1 MIERSWTRPL
11 DPLSDNLKSKIKNLK
26 SSGLSI
32 VAFVLVVAGAMAEA
46 QQPKKAPRI
55 GFLSVGTA
63 SAMSTRIEAFRRGL
77 REQGYIEGQD
87 IVVEYRYAEDNL
99 ERLREF
105 AAELVRLKV
114 DVIVTGGTISTR
126 PAKEAAGATP
136 IVMAYE
142 SDPVGSGLVT
152 SLARPGGNLTGLT
165 SSAGELNGK
174 RLELLKEA
182 IPKLSRV
189 AVIRNPGMSNA
200 AQALKE
206 AETAAQSLKLK
217 IQLLEVQSPND
228 LEGLFAAAKK
238 GRAEGMVVVGD
249 PVTFTHRKRMADLA
263 LKNRIATIHGQMQF
277 AEAGAM
283 MVYGPNDADM
293 YRRAATYVD
302 KILKGSKPA
311 DLPIERAVKFDF
323 IINLKTA
330 KQIGLTIPP
339 NVLAR
344 ADRVIR

>member
-1 MIERSWTRPL
+1 MEKERRAGQRAKKHRDKLMRKKDIGFTLGPL
-11 DPLSDNLKSKIKNLK
+11 PFALS
-26 SSGLSI
+26 
-32 VAFVLVVAGAMAEA
+32 FAGALLFALCSFADA
-46 QQPKKAPRI
+46 QQRKKAPRI

-63 SAMSTRIEAFRRGL
+63 SAMSTRVEAFRRGL
-77 REQGYIEGQD
+77 REQGYVEGQD
-87 IVVEYRYAEDNL
+87 LVVEYRYAQDDL

-114 DVIVTGGTISTR
+114 DIIVTGGAISTR
-126 PAKEAAGATP
+126 PAKEAAGAIP

-152 SLARPGGNLTGLT
+152 GLARPGGNLTGLT
-165 SSAGELNGK
+165 SSAGEWNGK

-238 GRAEGMVVVGD
+238 GRAEGMVV
-249 PVTFTHRKRMADLA
+249 
-263 LKNRIATIHGQMQF
+263 
-277 AEAGAM
+277 
-283 MVYGPNDADM
+283 
-293 YRRAATYVD
+293 
-302 KILKGSKPA
+302 
-311 DLPIERAVKFDF
+311 
-323 IINLKTA
+323 
-330 KQIGLTIPP
+330 
-339 NVLAR
+339 
-344 ADRVIR
+344 

>member
-1 MIERSWTRPL
+1 MKKTIFCIA
-11 DPLSDNLKSKIKNLK
+11 LS
-26 SSGLSI
+26 
-32 VAFVLVVAGAMAEA
+32 AFVFALCSSADA
-46 QQPKKAPRI
+46 QQRKNTPRI

-63 SAMSTRIEAFRRGL
+63 SAMATRVEAFRRGL
-77 REQGYIEGQD
+77 RGQGYVEGQD

-105 AAELVRLKV
+105 AAELVWLKV
-114 DVIVTGGTISTR
+114 DIIVTGGAISTR

-136 IVMAYE
+136 IVLAYE

-152 SLARPGGNLTGLT
+152 SLARPGGNITGLT
-165 SSAGELNGK
+165 SRAGELNGK

-200 AQALKE
+200 AEALKD
-206 AETAAQSLKLK
+206 AEIAARSLKLT
-217 IQLLEVQSPND
+217 IQPLQVQGPSD
-228 LEGLFAAAKK
+228 LEGVFAAAKK
-238 GRAEGMVVVGD
+238 GRAEGMIVVGD
-249 PVTFTHRKRMADLA
+249 PVTFTHRKRVADLA
-263 LKNRIATIHGQMQF
+263 LKNRIATIHGQIQF

-293 YRRAATYVD
+293 FRRAATYVD
-302 KILKGSKPA
+302 KILKGAKPG
-311 DLPIERAVKFDF
+311 DLPIERPVKFDF